1 MSNLG
6 SYVESP
12 YIFRELNLTR
22 TTCVCLFAQWRALD
36 YKHAQ
41 KGRTAQ
47 ILPHILRQ
55 NDCYPNRQGL
65 FWAKSDKSNKNTM

>member
-1 MSNLG
+1 
-6 SYVESP
+6 
-12 YIFRELNLTR
+12 
-22 TTCVCLFAQWRALD
+22 LFAQWRALD